1 MSSWLF
7 RSCSLHLIAL
17 ALATLLSPPGVRADT
32 NNSGT
37 VNCGDANTKSACI
50 ECCTEVVGCGLQIS
64 CCPLVGTCTVVN
76 KLTTT
81 GPSLSV
87 KDTAGGLKLQ
97 FIRKIGLDGADVLLK
112 VSFLKTTFPKGLVLK
127 AHVGGGD
134 AQVGALLYPILFL
147 GNGDRAPDLLQAVG
161 YDVTIEGIGPT
172 CQSLFPSQL
181 CGNLVFG
188 LTSRIQ
194 AALAGGLLDELA
206 AFQAGVDTFGLAV
219 CESTT
224 TSTSTTTTA
233 PPTTTTVTTGSSTTT
248 IPCAFASSGTT
259 GAGVC
264 GGSCPAGMACLLGSP
279 SGHTCSC
286 VPDRQECGSLNCGG
300 ECPIQYERCEPLSDG
315 TCGCCTRTGDPCTAG
330 TECCSGEAC
339 DLTGHCPPP
348 TTTTPPSSTSTSSTT
363 PLGTTTSTTLCPPG
377 DTLCP
382 GGCVNLSNDNNN
394 CGTCGHVCGPIINPV
409 CISGVCVTP

>member
-1 MSSWLF
+1 MTTPLF
-7 RSCSLHLIAL
+7 RSCSLHLVAL
-17 ALATLLSPPGVRADT
+17 GLASLLLPPGVHADT

-64 CCPLVGTCTVVN
+64 CCPLVGPCTIVN
-76 KLTTT
+76 KITSAL
-81 GPSLSV
+81 PALNV

-97 FIRKIGLDGADVLLK
+97 FIRKIGLDGDDVLLK
-112 VSFLKTTFPKGLVLK
+112 VSFLKSVFPRGLVLK
-127 AHVGGGD
+127 AHVAGTD
-134 AQVGALLYPILFL
+134 ARVGALLYPILFL
-147 GNGDRAPDLLQAVG
+147 GNGDRAPDLLHAVG
-161 YDVTIEGIGPT
+161 YDVTIDGNAPT

-194 AALAGGLLDELA
+194 AALGGGLLDELA
-206 AFQAGVDTFGLAV
+206 AFQAGIDTFGLAV

-224 TSTSTTTTA
+224 TSTSTTSTA

-248 IPCAFASSGTT
+248 IPCAFVSSGST

-264 GGSCPAGMACLLGSP
+264 GGSCPAGMLCLLNSV

-286 VPDRQECGSLNCGG
+286 VPDKQGCGSLNCGG
-300 ECPIQYERCEPLSDG
+300 ECAIQYERCEPLADG
-315 TCGCCTRTGDPCTAG
+315 TCGCCTRTGDPCSAG
-330 TECCSGEAC
+330 TECCSGETC

-348 TTTTPPSSTSTSSTT
+348 PTTTPPSSTSTTSATPLSTT
-363 PLGTTTSTTLCPPG
+363 TTTLCPPG
-377 DTLCP
+377 ETLCS
-382 GGCVNLSNDNNN
+382 GICVNLNNDNNN
-394 CGTCGHVCGPIINPV
+394 CGHCGTVCGPIINPV
-409 CISGVCVTP
+409 CIGGMCVTP